1 MGATFAYVLLCHV
14 DAEAVLATA
23 RRVRELSPSAHVLLR
38 HAQGPGFLDASAAR
52 AAGAEV
58 LISRVRPHWGHWS
71 LVAAQLEALAEAR
84 RRWDPD
90 WTVVVSGQ
98 DHPVRDLSAWE
109 GRVVAS
115 GADALLRPDERDY
128 DERWRRCWHR
138 VPGQGAAATALLRAA
153 ARLERLGGW
162 EPALHRAGGRTWM
175 VSHPRHEAPP
185 LPYRKGS
192 FWATLSRG
200 AVATLLAAGQDDAL
214 RGFFASTLLPDE
226 SFAHSVLH
234 AAPHLRV
241 AAAPTSYTAFVD
253 GDLAHPRPLDVG
265 DVPAA
270 RASGAPFARK
280 VVHGPGDAFARAV
293 DELVD
298 AERSAAPER

>member
-1 MGATFAYVLLCHV
+1 MP
-14 DAEAVLATA
+14 EK
-23 RRVRELSPSAHVLLR
+23 ES
-38 HAQGPGFLDASAAR
+38 
-52 AAGAEV
+52 
-58 LISRVRPHWGHWS
+58 
-71 LVAAQLEALAEAR
+71 
-84 RRWDPD
+84 
-90 WTVVVSGQ
+90 
-98 DHPVRDLSAWE
+98 
-109 GRVVAS
+109 
-115 GADALLRPDERDY
+115 
-128 DERWRRCWHR
+128 
-138 VPGQGAAATALLRAA
+138 AATALLRSPAH
-153 ARLERLGGW
+153 LERLGGW

-280 VVHGPGDAFARAV
+280 VVRGPGDAFARAV

>member
-1 MGATFAYVLLCHV
+1 M
-14 DAEAVLATA
+14 
-23 RRVRELSPSAHVLLR
+23 R
-38 HAQGPGFLDASAAR
+38 HAQGPGFLDAPAAR

-58 LISRVRPHWGHWS
+58 LLSRIRPHWGHWS

-98 DHPVRDLSAWE
+98 DHPVRDLAAWE
-109 GRVVAS
+109 GEVVAS

-138 VPGQGAAATALLRAA
+138 VPAEGAAATTLLRAA
-153 ARLERLGGW
+153 ARLQRLGGRRA
-162 EPALHRAGGRTWM
+162 PLRLAGGRTW
-175 VSHPRHEAPP
+175 VFSHPRREAAPP

-192 FWATLSRG
+192 FWATLSRR
-200 AVATLLAAGQDDAL
+200 AVATLLAAGEDDAL
-214 RGFFASTLLPDE
+214 RAFFASTLLPDE

-234 AAPHLRV
+234 AAPPLRV
-241 AAAPTSYTAFVD
+241 AAAPTSYTAFVGD
-253 GDLAHPRPLDVG
+253 DLAHPQPLGLG

-280 VVHGPGDAFARAV
+280 VVRGPGDAFARAV
-293 DELVD
+293 DALVD
-298 AERSAAPER
+298 AERSPARER